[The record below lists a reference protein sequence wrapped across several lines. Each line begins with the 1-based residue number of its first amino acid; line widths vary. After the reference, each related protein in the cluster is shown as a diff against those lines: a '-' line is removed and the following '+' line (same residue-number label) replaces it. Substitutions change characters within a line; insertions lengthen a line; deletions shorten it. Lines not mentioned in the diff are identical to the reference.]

1 MGNWIV
7 RMGES
12 LLKSKPVRK
21 HFTRVLKNTLI
32 AQCRIRGASVSVRIE
47 GGLMFVEG
55 EEDDVIVDAL
65 MHTFGIYAIDPSKEV
80 DPEPDAVAELALAEV
95 GEMDEGVTFAVRCKR
110 HGHNENWTSQTFA
123 GAVGAAVL
131 ERAPQLKVDL
141 SNPDWEIRVALFP
154 NRANLFGKRMMG
166 PGGLPSGVQGLV
178 HAQLESDMDVLA
190 SWLIMHRGCRIHS
203 VNGDTDILSKWD
215 PALASAEEAARLA
228 TGPGR
233 EKNPVP
239 WGLVGHNLQDAPT
252 MVEENEEVRTPLAY
266 LEPLVGWSE
275 QEIDELRAKVLP

>member
-32 AQCRIRGASVSVRIE
+32 SQCRIRGATVSVRIE

-55 EEDDVIVDAL
+55 ENEESIEDAL
-65 MHTFGIYAIDPSKEV
+65 MHTFGIYAIDPSIDV
-80 DPEPDAVAELALAEV
+80 IPEPGTIAEVAIKEV
-95 GEMDEGVTFAVRCKR
+95 GELEDGTTFAVRCKR
-110 HGHNENWTSQTFA
+110 HGNNLNWTSQSFA

-131 ERAPQLKVDL
+131 ERAPHLKVNL
-141 SNPDWEIRVALFP
+141 SKPDWEIRVALFP
-154 NRANLFGKRMMG
+154 NRANLLGKRMMG

-178 HAQLESDMDVLA
+178 RAQLESEMDILA
-190 SWLIMHRGCRIHS
+190 SWLIMHRGCRIDATIEDA
-203 VNGDTDILSKWD
+203 GILSRWD
-215 PALASAEEAARLA
+215 PALASEEEASRLV

-233 EKNPVP
+233 EKGPQP
-239 WGLVGHNLQDAPT
+239 WGLVGHNLQGTPT
-252 MVEENEEVRTPLAY
+252 TVETDQSVRTPLAN

-275 QEIDELRAKVLP
+275 EEIDELRHKVFA